1 MTYTHTIPGS
11 KPSAGCIVFSKALSH
26 AISLNQICSWDI
38 KLMMINRRG
47 TIALILTFLLIL
59 TFSLFGQTVTSPPA
73 ATDPQDHKPA
83 SQSQDQTK
91 PAPQNLPNAPS
102 SSKPSL
108 GDLGF
113 PPEQVQANP
122 KEQALLDKR
131 THMLKIHQKLG
142 FITLFPMVA
151 TVVTS
156 IGAGGRSTSRTSRDI
171 HTALGAAT
179 GDLYFTS
186 AYFAIRAPKV
196 PGTQTRG
203 QIRAHKALAWVHGP
217 GMVLTPILGAI
228 AFDQKSK
235 GEKVHGIAQA
245 HGPVAI
251 VTAGAYGA
259 AFMSVAFKF

>member
-1 MTYTHTIPGS
+1 MTIPGRG
-11 KPSAGCIVFSKALSH
+11 KIALVFVFS
-26 AISLNQICSWDI
+26 
-38 KLMMINRRG
+38 
-47 TIALILTFLLIL
+47 L
-59 TFSLFGQTVTSPPA
+59 TFSSLLFGQATSPPPE
-73 ATDPQDHKPA
+73 TPSTQDNKPA
-83 SQSQDQTK
+83 QGQDQTK
-91 PAPQNLPNAPS
+91 PAPQSLPNAPS

-113 PPEQVQANP
+113 PPEQTQANP

-142 FITLFPMVA
+142 FITLFPLVA

-156 IGAGGRSTSRTSRDI
+156 VGAGGRSTSRTSRDI

-203 QIRAHKALAWVHGP
+203 QIRLHKALAWIHGP
-217 GMVLTPILGAI
+217 GMVLTPILGAM

>member
-1 MTYTHTIPGS
+1 MLMTIT
-11 KPSAGCIVFSKALSH
+11 
-26 AISLNQICSWDI
+26 
-38 KLMMINRRG
+38 RRRN
-47 TIALILTFLLIL
+47 IALIFICWLTL
-59 TFSLFGQTVTSPPA
+59 SRWSFGQTATPPPVTGQENKPPQQ
-73 ATDPQDHKPA
+73 PQG
-83 SQSQDQTK
+83 QTK
-91 PAPQNLPNAPS
+91 PENLPNAPS
-102 SSKPSL
+102 STAPSL

-113 PPEQVQANP
+113 TPEQTKPNP

-142 FITLFPMVA
+142 FITLFPLAA

-156 IGAGGRSTSRTSRDI
+156 VGAGGKSTSRTSRDI

-186 AYFAIRAPKV
+186 AYFALRAPKV

-203 QIRAHKALAWVHGP
+203 QIRVHKALAWVHGP
-217 GMVLTPILGAI
+217 GMILTPILGAM

-259 AFMSVAFKF
+259 AFAAVAFKF